1 LALGARESN
10 ISKKK
15 TIESGHAVLASD
27 DLKSF
32 HDKHYDN
39 YKWIKDYLHDDPNIS
54 FSDYFNKYKKND
66 NDDLEIIKNQLK
78 ENIDLLFNEYR
89 NDFFSMCNDIDQKI
103 DVFNTFDAF
112 LYKMSGHF
120 FQDLFYKA
128 TEEFDNDK
136 DNIEKF
142 KEDMKVYQTCVL
154 NLRNDLHKSLSA
166 LSEQKFYIKFFNN
179 YFKRITP
186 LENDSATKDEYHE
199 RMMVFL
205 KDIFFQRLT
214 QSKKLN
220 FHDKHYDNY
229 KWIKDY
235 LHDDPPISFS
245 DYFNKHKKNDN
256 DDLEII
262 KNQLKENIKLLFNK
276 YRNDFFFRCNK
287 INQQTDVFKTFDDF
301 LKMMSAHFFKYL
313 YDKTGKEFDN
323 NEKYNED
330 IKEFQ
335 TCKLN
340 LIKNLN
346 EDLENMLKQ
355 KLYINV
361 FNNYFKKI
369 TPLENDSATKD
380 KYHKIMMDFLKDFF
394 FNSLTKSPKL
404 TIHENSN

>member
-1 LALGARESN
+1 MFA
-10 ISKKK
+10 
-15 TIESGHAVLASD
+15 
-27 DLKSF
+27 
-32 HDKHYDN
+32 
-39 YKWIKDYLHDDPNIS
+39 DPNIS
-54 FSDYFNKYKKND
+54 FSDYFNKY
-66 NDDLEIIKNQLK
+66 
-78 ENIDLLFNEYR
+78 
-89 NDFFSMCNDIDQKI
+89 
-103 DVFNTFDAF
+103 
-112 LYKMSGHF
+112 
-120 FQDLFYKA
+120 
-128 TEEFDNDK
+128 
-136 DNIEKF
+136 
-142 KEDMKVYQTCVL
+142 
-154 NLRNDLHKSLSA
+154 
-166 LSEQKFYIKFFNN
+166 
-179 YFKRITP
+179 
-186 LENDSATKDEYHE
+186 
-199 RMMVFL
+199 
-205 KDIFFQRLT
+205 
-214 QSKKLN
+214 
-220 FHDKHYDNY
+220 
-229 KWIKDY
+229 
-235 LHDDPPISFS
+235 
-245 DYFNKHKKNDN
+245 KKNDN

-313 YDKTGKEFDN
+313 YDKAGKEFDN

-355 KLYINV
+355 ELYINV